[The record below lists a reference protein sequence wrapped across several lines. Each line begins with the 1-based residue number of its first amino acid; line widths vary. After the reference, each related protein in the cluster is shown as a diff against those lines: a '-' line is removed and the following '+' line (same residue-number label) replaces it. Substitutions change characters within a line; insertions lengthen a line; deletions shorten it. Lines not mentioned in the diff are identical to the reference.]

1 MMFPEIFFRKSVSSY
16 SVIRYN
22 YNVVSMIEPTMEITE
37 PKSAEEALR
46 ESEKKYSTL
55 VEDSLTGIYIVQDEK
70 IVFAN
75 SKFADI
81 FRYPREELTG
91 IESWRLVHPEY
102 RDLNKEIM
110 ARRLRGEEA
119 PSEYEAKGLT
129 KNGETI

>member
-1 MMFPEIFFRKSVSSY
+1 MM
-16 SVIRYN
+16 RYN
-22 YNVVSMIEPTMEITE
+22 GVVVTMVEPTRDITE
-37 PKSAEEALR
+37 RKRAEETLR

-75 SKFADI
+75 NKCAEI
-81 FRYPREELTG
+81 FRYKREELPG
-91 IESWRLVHPEY
+91 MESWRLVHPEH

-119 PSEYEAKGLT
+119 PEDCQ
-129 KNGETI
+129 